1 MGLGSRGRGVWNWGG
16 PAGRAS
22 IWRARQGAGGTR
34 LRPSRLSTLPHAR
47 ALTLPPPPLPPP
59 PPPDYLTK
67 VAVTGRASTALTV
80 GDIMTSQSRLLTA
93 APEASVVEVM
103 TTMVAHNIRHVPVVS
118 GGAFLGMLSMRDV
131 VSTVVDE
138 HNEEVGRLQDYIQGG
153 Y

>member
-1 MGLGSRGRGVWNWGG
+1 MFGTGAGRRGG
-16 PAGRAS
+16 PAFGGQGKEQGARACAPPDS
-22 IWRARQGAGGTR
+22 APCPTRARS
-34 LRPSRLSTLPHAR
+34 PSLS
-47 ALTLPPPPLPPP
+47 PPLPSPP

>member
-1 MGLGSRGRGVWNWGG
+1 MELGRAGGAGQHLAGKARSRGHA
-16 PAGRAS
+16 PAPLPTQHPAP
-22 IWRARQGAGGTR
+22 RARAHP
-34 LRPSRLSTLPHAR
+34 PSPLPS
-47 ALTLPPPPLPPP
+47 PPPS

-93 APEASVVEVM
+93 APDASVVEVM